1 MSNDVSGGSTS
12 PNSTDSNSVS
22 PKTTEVQV
30 VSQEENNSEQA
41 PVPVEF
47 VVEGQ
52 SDVVEGQSETENVV
66 DESVEVVV
74 QKGLFVDSLSIDP
87 AEEVAILLGE
97 KPKKK
102 PAIEVE
108 AVAPV
113 EVVEVPVTEADS
125 KDDDPFLA
133 TEDLD

>member
-87 AEEVAILLGE
+87 AEEVAI
-97 KPKKK
+97 
-102 PAIEVE
+102 
-108 AVAPV
+108 
-113 EVVEVPVTEADS
+113 
-125 KDDDPFLA
+125 
-133 TEDLD
+133 